1 MKNITIDY
9 KINTEERR
17 DISRRRFDVV
27 AEKRITSDVRMESIT
42 ITIDMAMITLVKPKG
57 KGCDRPLAHDF
68 DNGF

>member
-1 MKNITIDY
+1 MIPLKNITIDY

-42 ITIDMAMITLVKPKG
+42 ITIDTADNDNLDETKG
-57 KGCDRPLAHDF
+57 QRMW
-68 DNGF
+68 

>member
-1 MKNITIDY
+1 MIPLKNITIDY

-42 ITIDMAMITLVKPKG
+42 ITIDTADNDNLDETKG
-57 KGCDRPLAHDF
+57 QRM
-68 DNGF
+68 

>member
-42 ITIDMAMITLVKPKG
+42 ITIDTADNDNLDETKG
-57 KGCDRPLAHDF
+57 QRM
-68 DNGF
+68 